1 MQLHTAI
8 SYPPTNAFADVSVV
22 TAPLAHAPLSH
33 ALRHAPLLP
42 CCLTLRFPQWPYV
55 PWGHNFMAFDV
66 AFTPDGSRLAVGY
79 SDWTAKV
86 WDLASGSCSYTL
98 EVSSLGLLSL
108 HCSHTAAVPS
118 IQFTQQLRC

>member
-1 MQLHTAI
+1 ML
-8 SYPPTNAFADVSVV
+8 
-22 TAPLAHAPLSH
+22 LM
-33 ALRHAPLLP
+33 LP
-42 CCLTLRFPQWPYV
+42 CLMLHLPQWPYV

-108 HCSHTAAVPS
+108 HSSLTLKSYTKVLRQQYHRFNSPNSCVASTLPSSKVLLCAAAWCRA
-118 IQFTQQLRC
+118 TRDLCLRSR